1 MNFFEDIKNWINDN
15 YRWIIILL
23 LILLLFKSCCS
34 HNELVSLLGGSNCN
48 TKERVEGAGYNKS
61 KYYFGGMGHKD
72 KEHHGAGMGHKDKYH
87 YGGEEYSK
95 PLIIKLFWVDW
106 CGHCKQFKPT
116 WDKLKKENK
125 QDVKYIDINCEEEK
139 ELAHKENIE
148 GFPTIKLY
156 DANDNLLDELV
167 GGRDEDNIKNFI
179 NKYN

>member
-1 MNFFEDIKNWINDN
+1 MK
-15 YRWIIILL
+15 
-23 LILLLFKSCCS
+23 
-34 HNELVSLLGGSNCN
+34 
-48 TKERVEGAGYNKS
+48 
-61 KYYFGGMGHKD
+61 
-72 KEHHGAGMGHKDKYH
+72 
-87 YGGEEYSK
+87 
-95 PLIIKLFWVDW
+95 
-106 CGHCKQFKPT
+106 
-116 WDKLKKENK
+116 KLKKENK